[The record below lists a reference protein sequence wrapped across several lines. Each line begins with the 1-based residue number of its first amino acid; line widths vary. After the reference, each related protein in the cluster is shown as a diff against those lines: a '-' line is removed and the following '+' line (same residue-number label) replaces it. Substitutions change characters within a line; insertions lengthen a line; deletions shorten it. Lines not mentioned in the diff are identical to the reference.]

1 LSMTMLCSKI
11 IIIINF
17 IMLEGWDCFII
28 LLVLLRHITRIIRLS
43 LHLRHLRH
51 IAIIAKINMRK
62 GAYRFIKFI
71 GSQSKLQVIRE
82 VTTNYHLLIP
92 SNQHLHTI
100 FNHIGPRFSLL
111 DFIIVMVDFAEL
123 INFRLVMVLYYFDVD
138 SKYKTA
144 RDLA

>member
-1 LSMTMLCSKI
+1 MTMLCSKI

-17 IMLEGWDCFII
+17 IMLEGGCDCFIL
-28 LLVLLRHITRIIRLS
+28 LLVLLLHIIRTIRLN
-43 LHLRHLRH
+43 LHLRHPRH

-62 GAYRFIKFI
+62 GASRFIKFI
-71 GSQSKLQVIRE
+71 GSQSKLQVIQE

-92 SNQHLHTI
+92 SSQHLHTI

-111 DFIIVMVDFAEL
+111 DFIIVMVNFAEL
-123 INFRLVMVLYYFDVD
+123 INFKLVLVLYYFDVD
-138 SKYKTA
+138 SKYKTT